1 MDMIKPKRPA
11 LKALRA
17 IFVALALSFSTIPA
31 SAVDPLYQSEMQ
43 RLLGIIGSLYFLQ
56 PLCGD
61 DKNDWR
67 LHASELITFDKPDE
81 DRRQRLNGAFNQG
94 YYAYARSYNFC
105 TISAQR
111 SVRQL
116 LKEAEQITRD
126 IHSRYADQ
134 N

>member
-1 MDMIKPKRPA
+1 MDTKNPTRPA
-11 LKALRA
+11 LKFLRT
-17 IFVALALSFSTIPA
+17 IFVALALTLSAQPV

-43 RLLGIIGSLYFLQ
+43 KLLGIIGSLYFLQ
-56 PLCGD
+56 PLCGNEE
-61 DKNDWR
+61 NDWR
-67 LHASELITFDKPDE
+67 LHASELISLDNPDE

-94 YYAYARSYNFC
+94 YYAYSRSYSSC

-116 LKEAEQITRD
+116 LQEAEQITRD

>member
-1 MDMIKPKRPA
+1 MKKPTRPMM
-11 LKALRA
+11 KALRT
-17 IFVALALSFSTIPA
+17 IFVALALALSAQPA

-43 RLLGIIGSLYFLQ
+43 KLLGIIGSLYFLQ

-61 DKNDWR
+61 EENDWR
-67 LHASELITFDKPDE
+67 LHAGELISLDNPDE

-94 YYAYARSYNFC
+94 YYAYARSYNSC

-116 LKEAEQITRD
+116 LEEAEQITRD